1 MTIYIYY
8 TYAYFNAP
16 VYIGTLLTT
25 ALHASCCL
33 EQVRPRSSGWCP
45 GNRGDS
51 RRLALAIAV
60 GWLPMK
66 WGWVKTYHHMTGIFL

>member
-1 MTIYIYY
+1 MTMYIYIYIYY

-16 VYIGTLLTT
+16 VYIGTLPTT

-51 RRLALAIAV
+51 RRLAPNEMGMGQNLSPYDWDISLV
-60 GWLPMK
+60 
-66 WGWVKTYHHMTGIFL
+66 